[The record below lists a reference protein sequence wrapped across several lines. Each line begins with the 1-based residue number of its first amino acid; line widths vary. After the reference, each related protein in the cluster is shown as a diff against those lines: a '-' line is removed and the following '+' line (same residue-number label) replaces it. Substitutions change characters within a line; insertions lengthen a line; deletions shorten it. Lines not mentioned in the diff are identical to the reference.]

1 MVKNI
6 FWRRV
11 AIIIGVIL
19 LYLGLVYILYAVE
32 SGNKDSNI
40 KSYTDALWYSVI
52 TLTTIG
58 YGDRFPVSGLGRIIS
73 LVFVLGSVGVLGYL
87 ISEISNKI
95 FEFMENKKLGYQGT
109 DFENHVVIVNWNEF
123 AQEILQEIVNAG
135 KQVVMITK
143 ERDDIEIIYN
153 NYNREL
159 VFALHCDYM
168 DEKTFKRAN
177 LGTANTVLLNF
188 EDDTENLVN
197 LIALRKIHPTT
208 SYVIALNSPSLKET
222 FHELGVTFTLSKNEV
237 ASKMIASFVFE
248 PVVAQITEGLMSS
261 VVHED
266 DMGLMQFRVIE
277 TNPYIGAKCFDLFIT
292 LKKDLNVILVGL
304 SKHNGNLINSPT
316 NDHTVEI
323 GDYLAVMGCSNA
335 RKKLTELFQ
344 VEEGI

>member
-1 MVKNI
+1 MKNV

-11 AIIIGVIL
+11 AIIFGVL
-19 LYLGLVYILYAVE
+19 SVYILLVFVLFLIE

-40 KSYTDALWYSVI
+40 KSFSDALWYSVI

-87 ISEISNKI
+87 ISEMSNK
-95 FEFMENKKLGYQGT
+95 FYEYMEDKKLGYLGT
-109 DFENHVVIVNWNEF
+109 DFENHVVIVHWNEF
-123 AQEILQEIVNAG
+123 AQEILQEIANAG
-135 KQVVMITK
+135 KQVVVITQ
-143 ERDDIEIIYN
+143 EREDIELIYN
-153 NYNREL
+153 NYDREL
-159 VFALHCDYM
+159 VFALHYDYL
-168 DEKTFKRAN
+168 DHKTHERAN
-177 LGTANTVLLNF
+177 IQHAKTLLLNF
-188 EDDTENLVN
+188 EEDTDNLVN
-197 LIALRKIHPTT
+197 LIALKKSFANL

-237 ASKMIASFVFE
+237 ASKLIASFVFE

-261 VVHED
+261 ATTDE

-277 TNPYIGAKCFDLFIT
+277 ENPFLNAKCFDLFVQ

-304 SKHNGNLINSPT
+304 SKKNGKLINNPT
-316 NDHTVEI
+316 NSHTVEV
-323 GDYLAVMGCSNA
+323 GDYLAVLGCPRA
-335 RKKLTELFQ
+335 RMEMTRLFL